1 MSGPISPAANG
12 SGRSRLQ
19 RLADW
24 AATDRGL
31 PLLALALVLLGMA
44 IVRLRLPTFSFTSLV
59 LRYQELGL
67 VKRGLL
73 GTLLSPLLPL
83 PISSAGGT
91 ALWVLLGLAM
101 ALLLVRLTMALLIC
115 PERRTR
121 LLALGSPAL
130 FLQLGYGFFFLDLFT
145 LSCHLG
151 ALLLLRR
158 RRQLDGLALMLLL
171 ALVVLGVL
179 FHELFLVAFLPLLIG
194 VASLRSRRAALLL
207 TIAGG
212 LLAVLM
218 ARYGAYEGGAAA
230 LTARLADHL
239 APPLEPA
246 TFELTSSL
254 ATNIHLT
261 RRYLLEAGHLR
272 EAIPGALYLV
282 LLASAT
288 RPGGRRQVLLLL
300 ACLAPLALAPMAGD
314 VSRWLGFACINIL
327 MLALMDLLPLRP
339 PRWQALLLAAALL
352 LGPIGVVA
360 SFPLIQSKLGP
371 W

>member
-1 MSGPISPAANG
+1 MPPALPN
-12 SGRSRLQ
+12 SRPSRLN

-24 AATDRGL
+24 AANGNGF
-31 PLLALALVLLGMA
+31 PLLALALFLLGMA

-91 ALWVLLGLAM
+91 ALWVLLALAM
-101 ALLLVRLTMALLIC
+101 ALLLIGLIRALLSC
-115 PERRTR
+115 PERRSR

-151 ALLLLRR
+151 ALLLIQR
-158 RRQLDGLALMLLL
+158 RRQLQPGWLT
-171 ALVVLGVL
+171 ALVGLVVIGVL

-194 VASLRSRRAALLL
+194 VASRRSRGAALLL
-207 TIAGG
+207 TISGG
-212 LLAVLM
+212 LLALLM
-218 ARYGAYEGGAAA
+218 ARHGAYEGGAAA
-230 LTARLADHL
+230 LTAQLAPHL
-239 APPLEPA
+239 AAPLQPA

-254 ATNIHLT
+254 ATNITLT
-261 RRYLLEAGHLR
+261 QRYLLDEGHLR
-272 EAIPGALYLV
+272 QALPGALYLA
-282 LLASAT
+282 LLASAI
-288 RPGGRRQVLLLL
+288 RPINAQQWLLL
-300 ACLAPLALAPMAGD
+300 AACLSPLALAPMAGD

-327 MLALMDLLPLRP
+327 ILVLMGLLPLRP
-339 PRWQALLLAAALL
+339 TRWQTWLLAASLL

-360 SFPLIQSKLGP
+360 SFPLIQSKLGS